1 MFKIIKD
8 FLTAIQK
15 ASIAA
20 HFARLGDYKTAQATI
35 RD

>member
-1 MFKIIKD
+1 MLKIIKN
-8 FLTAIQK
+8 FLTEMQK

-20 HFARLGDYKTAQATI
+20 HFARMGDYKAARATI